1 MLLTAQVETASSMSE
16 FIKVEAVASKQQ
28 QQEFLQL
35 PWFLYEEDPNWIPP
49 LLSNIKELLNYKP
62 HPFYQKSQIQTF
74 LARRDGKVVGR
85 IAAIVDGFHNEYH
98 KERRGMF
105 GFFESINSQ
114 EVANALFNA
123 AVDWFRQRGIQQI
136 RGPANPSQNYEW
148 GLLIDGFHSP
158 PKFMMTYNKSYYQS
172 LIESYG
178 FSKSQDMFAYI
189 GTIDMLDQLD
199 PRLLFVAEEAKK
211 RFRVNV
217 RPVDKRNFGRDVDSF
232 LKVYNAALPGQWG
245 FTPMSPGELKASA
258 AGLKHLIVPEM
269 TMLAE
274 VDGKVVGAVF
284 GLLDY
289 NPLIREIKGRLFPM
303 GFLKLLW
310 KRKQIQCIRMIS
322 TNVLPEYQKWGLG
335 LVLLNSLVPSVRKW
349 GIKEAEFSWVLESN
363 RLSRGSL
370 ERGGAIRDKTYRI
383 YDLNTET

>member
-1 MLLTAQVETASSMSE
+1 MSE
-16 FIKVEAVASKQQ
+16 FIKVEAVTSKQQ

-49 LLSNIKELLNYKP
+49 LLNNIKELLNYKP

-85 IAAIVDGFHNEYH
+85 IAAIVDGYHNEYH
-98 KERRGMF
+98 KEQRGMF

-123 AVDWFRQRGIQQI
+123 AAEWFRQRGILQI

-158 PKFMMTYNKSYYQS
+158 PKFMMTYNKSYYQH

-178 FSKSQDMFAYI
+178 FSKSQDMFAFV

-217 RPVDKRNFGRDVDSF
+217 RPVDKRNFARDVDSF

-245 FTPMSPGELKASA
+245 FTPMSPSELKASA

-274 VDGKVVGAVF
+274 VDGKIVGAVF

-289 NPLIREIKGRLFPM
+289 NPLIREIKGRLFPT

-310 KRKQIQCIRMIS
+310 KRKQIKCIRMIS

-349 GIKEAEFSWVLESN
+349 GIQEAEFSWVLESN

-383 YDLNTET
+383 YDLNLET